1 MPVRGRMLSAS
12 LSQSRK
18 FARLDNHNHRLMF
31 VMLIPHVDEAGR
43 HDAEPAILAGKC
55 YTTLNFTPDEISIG
69 LGDMSNVGLIRLYE
83 AHGDMF
89 LEIVDFHTYQTIRR
103 KDNGEPVREAPSKI
117 PPPARRSTDAP
128 PSDSCRTTAA
138 EVPQTSSSSATLS
151 AAQSKAMQSNRVG
164 APAPTPTPENQALR
178 NPRRSRPEGRARP
191 AELEDYL
198 RRQAERQKPP
208 ELVVPKVEA

>member
-1 MPVRGRMLSAS
+1 MLSAS

-18 FARLDNHNHRLMF
+18 FARLDNNNHRLMF

-55 YTTLNFTPDEISIG
+55 YTTLGFTPDEIRIG
-69 LGDMSNVGLIRLYE
+69 LGDMSNVGLICLYE

-117 PPPARRSTDAP
+117 PPPCRRSTDTLLP
-128 PSDSCRTTAA
+128 QSSDSTAA
-138 EVPQTSSSSATLS
+138 EVPQSSDSSATLS

-164 APAPTPTPENQALR
+164 APAPTPTTENQALR
-178 NPRRSRPEGRARP
+178 SPRRARPEGRPRP
-191 AELEDYL
+191 AAIDDYL
-198 RRQAERQKPP
+198 NRRADREKTPVELAAER
-208 ELVVPKVEA
+208 LVPKVEA